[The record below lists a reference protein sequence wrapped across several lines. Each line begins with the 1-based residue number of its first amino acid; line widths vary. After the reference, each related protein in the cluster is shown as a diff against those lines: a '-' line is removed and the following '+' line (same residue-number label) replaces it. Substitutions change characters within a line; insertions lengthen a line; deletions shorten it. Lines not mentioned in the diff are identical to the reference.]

1 MQSMLDRCSDW
12 MPPKAATALVARLN
26 RQGKNRLPD
35 MWELV
40 FLDALGQVAAITYE
54 QPLATGACPDF
65 QFVLTATDGDITV
78 VGDITTVSDS
88 GIDARNP
95 FDALTEAVRD
105 RAVKEG
111 FSGGGFHVEVGYDE
125 IGEQANRKVQL
136 AIPSGPAFEQL
147 VRHHIKP
154 FVQRVARNQNTP
166 DTLVVNE
173 AGARFTI
180 RYEGPSDFA
189 GGSHRTYDTAL
200 SITNNPIYNQLKAKA
215 KQLRGAPQ
223 EAVRLLIV
231 CDGDCATMSRS
242 APLEGFSARQIA
254 ERFLQSTSSVD
265 LVLLASVEEQ
275 NIGSWWTRRA
285 INSRYE
291 LVAAVAPHRRARL
304 TDALLSQSGQML
316 QSAIEQIPR
325 PVMTPTN
332 AARRNVETEV
342 GASMSMALKSTGNEV
357 RISARALQELLAGT
371 KSYERFA
378 EEHGWDTGQGN
389 VFRGQLASG
398 RLFATARIE
407 PGDNEDD
414 DWIVFEFGV
423 PDPSVSP
430 FRLPRASRSNPQAE

>member
-1 MQSMLDRCSDW
+1 MLDRCSDW

-26 RQGKNRLPD
+26 RRGKNRLPD

-40 FLDALGQVAAITYE
+40 FLDALGQVAAVTHE
-54 QPLATGACPDF
+54 EPLATGACPDF
-65 QFVLTATDGDITV
+65 QFVLTATGDNITV
-78 VGDITTVSDS
+78 VGDVTTVSDS
-88 GIDARNP
+88 GIDARNS
-95 FDALTEAVRD
+95 FDALTEAVRE

-111 FSGGGFHVEVGYDE
+111 FLGGGFYVDVGHDE
-125 IGEQANRKVQL
+125 IGERANRKVQL

-154 FVQRVARNQNTP
+154 FVQRVARNQSMP
-166 DTLVVNE
+166 DKLVVNE
-173 AGARFTI
+173 AGARFTV
-180 RYEGPSDFA
+180 RYEGPSEFA
-189 GGSHRTYDTAL
+189 GGSYRTYDSAL

-215 KQLRGAPQ
+215 KQLRGAPP

-242 APLEGFSARQIA
+242 APLEGFSARQIT
-254 ERFLQSTSSVD
+254 ERFLQSTNSVD
-265 LVLLASVEEQ
+265 LVLLATVEKQ
-275 NIGSWWTRRA
+275 NNGSWWTRHAMRG
-285 INSRYE
+285 RYE
-291 LVAAVAPHRRARL
+291 LVAAAAPRRPARL
-304 TDALLSQSGQML
+304 TGTVLFQLGRML
-316 QSAIEQIPR
+316 QSAIDKVPQ

-407 PGDNEDD
+407 PDDNEDD

-430 FRLPRASRSNPQAE
+430 FRLPPASRSNPQAE